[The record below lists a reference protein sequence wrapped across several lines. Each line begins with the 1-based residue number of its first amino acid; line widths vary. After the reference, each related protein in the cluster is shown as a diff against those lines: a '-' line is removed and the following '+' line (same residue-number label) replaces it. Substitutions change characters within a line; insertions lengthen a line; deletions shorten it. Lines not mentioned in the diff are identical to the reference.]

1 MVCLIRGFGT
11 PDVSFRTRMER
22 PSSVIA
28 KVFLRNPLVRTG
40 TVLAG
45 LLIIIISL
53 AGPILPLDDPY
64 KQDMIRRLTA
74 PTADHWLGT
83 DTFGRDVLARLIQA
97 SRNSLT
103 IALMGIILGTVG
115 GSLIG
120 VVAGFLGGSVDRAAS
135 EFIDVFL
142 AFPPDVLG
150 ILVLV
155 ALGGGY
161 VNTVIAIGMAFVPRF
176 ARLARASTLSLREQ
190 AYLEAG
196 RALGAGRRRLMGRY
210 ILPNISGTI
219 VVTATVWIATAIR
232 AEASLS
238 FLGLGVQPPRSSW
251 GNMIGEGLVNMVEA
265 PWAVLFPTLAIMYAV
280 ISFNMVG
287 DGLRDFIDPRTR
299 HT

>member
-1 MVCLIRGFGT
+1 
-11 PDVSFRTRMER
+11 MER
-22 PSSVIA
+22 APSAIA
-28 KVFLRNPLVRTG
+28 KIFLRNPLVRAG
-40 TVLAG
+40 AVLSAF
-45 LLIIIISL
+45 LIILGLI
-53 AGPILPLDDPY
+53 GPFLPLHDPY
-64 KQDMIRRLTA
+64 AQDIIHRLDA
-74 PTADHWLGT
+74 PTSDHWLGT
-83 DTFGRDVLARLIQA
+83 DSFGRDVLARLIEA

-103 IALMGIILGTVG
+103 IALTGIILGMLG

-120 VVAGFLGGSVDRAAS
+120 VTAGFLGGWVDRVAS
-135 EFIDVFL
+135 EFTDVFL

-161 VNTVIAIGMAFVPRF
+161 VNTVMAIAMAFVPRF

-190 AYLEAG
+190 VYLEAG
-196 RALGAGRRRLMGRY
+196 RALGAGRCRLMARY
-210 ILPNISGTI
+210 ILPSISGTI

-251 GNMIGEGLVNMVEA
+251 GNMIGEGLTNMLDA
-265 PWAVLFPTLAIMYAV
+265 PWVVFCPTLTIMYAV